1 MAKHG
6 RGNRRTKRVKGIGK
20 NRLHS
25 ASKRSAKKT
34 CALCKTVLHGMPHG
48 KRKAGVSK
56 LAKSEKRPTGLFGG
70 ILCSQCRSNAL
81 EEAIRI
87 QLGAKQMEEIDLTER
102 NFVEQALQHLNS
114 LQKG

>member
-25 ASKRSAKKT
+25 ASKRSGKKT
-34 CALCKTVLHGMPHG
+34 CSLCGSVLHGMPHG
-48 KRKAGVSK
+48 KRKAEISK

-70 ILCSQCRSNAL
+70 VLCSRCRSNAL

-87 QLGAKQMEEIDLTER
+87 QIGSKQMEEISLTER
-102 NFVEQALQHLNS
+102 NFVEQALQHLNRQ
-114 LQKG
+114 QKG